1 MNEKFFHVVWRV
13 VGPILRFFHPLEIS
27 GLENL
32 PASGAMLCPNHSSLW
47 DPVLLA
53 ITTPIDYHLRIMAKE
68 ELFRISLLGPIISR
82 LGAFPVS
89 RGNSDIHSVKTAI
102 RAIRDG
108 ENLLIFPEG
117 TRVDYPGQVQA
128 KSGVAVIAVRTGAV
142 MVPVFLDGKKR
153 LFHRTR
159 LIIGHPVTPVYTGRH
174 GTSEEMQDI
183 ADEVLRRAYA
193 LGGETL

>member
-68 ELFRISLLGPIISR
+68 ELFRIPLLGPIISR

-89 RGNSDIHSVKTAI
+89 RGNSDIHSVQPAI
-102 RAIRDG
+102 RALRDG

-128 KSGVAVIAVRTGAV
+128 KSGVAGIAVRTGAV